1 MRIALAEKIT
11 LGGTSFYD
19 VPVMVHDYG
28 GLPLGKWYLPN
39 GVIGSELL
47 PGGVWRI
54 DLSNHLLKMSAN
66 V

>member
-28 GLPLGKWYLPN
+28 GLPLGNGTYLMALLDEN
-39 GVIGSELL
+39 FCQAEYGV
-47 PGGVWRI
+47 
-54 DLSNHLLKMSAN
+54 
-66 V
+66 